1 MIDVM
6 DVEESDLSFASIL
19 LGFRQSI
26 DSQDELKNLATVSV
40 NLQLQYSI
48 LHQIHF
54 WINHSNS
61 FICRIITKIQRK
73 DDVVQYLEDKIFN
86 NSSTVPYNGP
96 NSSLCFQVSEVQR
109 QAGSQSPVSPTEKAL
124 QGSEKR
130 DDIVIIEDHSSY
142 CLDQQSS
149 AFDQHYSDQQMQ
161 KLARGRYK
169 CSRCGALK
177 VRLRFFLFEILSAFY
192 RAVSS

>member
-1 MIDVM
+1 M
-6 DVEESDLSFASIL
+6 
-19 LGFRQSI
+19 
-26 DSQDELKNLATVSV
+26 
-40 NLQLQYSI
+40 
-48 LHQIHF
+48 
-54 WINHSNS
+54 
-61 FICRIITKIQRK
+61 
-73 DDVVQYLEDKIFN
+73 QYLEDKIFN

-109 QAGSQSPVSPTEKAL
+109 QAGSQSPGSPTEKAL

-149 AFDQHYSDQQMQ
+149 AFDQHYADQQMQ

-192 RAVSS
+192 RAVSSLKMCPRISLYWKKLLSYFIELIYASSILLHHFFLFFFCDFKNLLVYNFQLFWFLSVLCQV